1 MALRNI
7 LKEDDPTLRK
17 RSREVPE
24 INERI
29 LILLDDMKETMTEG
43 AGVGLAAPQVGVLRR
58 IFIASLGHDQEEREL
73 KEFIDPEIIEA
84 EGEQEGDE
92 GCLSVPGYVGTVK
105 RPERIRI
112 KYKDRQGDEKVEDFT
127 DFDAVIVCH
136 EFDHLEG
143 VLYTDKAEDI
153 REAVAGAQDEGE
165 TDI

>member
-29 LILLDDMKETMTEG
+29 LILLDDMKDTMREG

-58 IFIASLGHDQEEREL
+58 VFIASLGNDQEESEL

-136 EFDHLEG
+136 EFDHR
-143 VLYTDKAEDI
+143 AC
-153 REAVAGAQDEGE
+153 AS
-165 TDI
+165 

>member
-17 RSREVPE
+17 RSREVSE

-29 LILLDDMKETMTEG
+29 IILLDDMKETMTEG

-58 IFIASLGHDQEEREL
+58 VFIASLVNDQEENEL

-84 EGEQEGDE
+84 EGEQEGDK
-92 GCLSVPGYVGTVK
+92 GCLSVPGYIGTVK
-105 RPERIRI
+105 RPKRIRI
-112 KYKDRQGDEKVEDFT
+112 KYKDRHGNEKVEDFT
-127 DFDAVIVCH
+127 DFHAVVVSH

-143 VLYTDKAEDI
+143 ILYTDKAKDI
-153 REAVAGAQDEGE
+153 REAVSGAHDEEE